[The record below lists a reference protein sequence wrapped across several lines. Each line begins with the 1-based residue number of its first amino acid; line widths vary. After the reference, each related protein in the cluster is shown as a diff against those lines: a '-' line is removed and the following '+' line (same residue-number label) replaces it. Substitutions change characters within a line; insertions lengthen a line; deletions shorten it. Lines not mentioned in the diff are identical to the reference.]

1 MVKPLE
7 AHAEAAKRMLAQECA
22 SGGTTE
28 LRAAAAV
35 RVYETLFRALAPVI
49 GAAGVWALF
58 ARSVRL
64 ASADFPCLKE
74 IPMTAA
80 PSESDVQGA
89 QHLASCFR
97 KLEPAAVAEGATAV
111 YAAFLGLLAKLIGER
126 LVMQVVKTAFP
137 AMVEAGTG
145 SKEME

>member
-1 MVKPLE
+1 MVKTPE
-7 AHAEAAKRMLAQECA
+7 THAEAAERMLAQECG

-28 LRAAAAV
+28 ERAAAAV

-64 ASADFPCLKE
+64 ASAEFPCLTE

-80 PSESDVQGA
+80 PSESNVQGA
-89 QHLASCFR
+89 QPLASCLR
-97 KLEPAAVAEGATAV
+97 QLEPAAVAEVATAV
-111 YAAFLGLLAKLIGER
+111 YAAWLGLLAKLIGER
-126 LVMQVVKTAFP
+126 LVVQVVKTAFP
-137 AMVEAGTG
+137 AMVEAVTG
-145 SKEME
+145 SKEIE